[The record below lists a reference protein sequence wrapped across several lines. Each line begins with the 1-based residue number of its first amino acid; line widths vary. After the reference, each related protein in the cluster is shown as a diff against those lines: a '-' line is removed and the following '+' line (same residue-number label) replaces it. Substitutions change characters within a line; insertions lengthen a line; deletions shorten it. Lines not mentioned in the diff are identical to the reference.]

1 MRCERRISD
10 VGDRHACAVLA
21 VVPALFTGPSLVSR
35 MLGAVGIIAGA
46 ILIGFDPDQWDVVV
60 ATLPRG
66 HGIHVRDLVGMVFI
80 AAGIMVLWHAP
91 SRR

>member
-1 MRCERRISD
+1 MR
-10 VGDRHACAVLA
+10 VNDRSLTLA
-21 VVPALFTGPSLVSR
+21 MGAPALCMQPCRRLFTWLSSVSR
-35 MLGAVGIIAGA
+35 ILGAVGIIAGA
-46 ILIGFDPDQWDVVV
+46 ILIGFNPNRWDVVV

-80 AAGIMVLWHAP
+80 AAGILVLWHAP

>member
-1 MRCERRISD
+1 
-10 VGDRHACAVLA
+10 VLA
-21 VVPALFTGPSLVSR
+21 VVPALFTWPSQVSR
-35 MLGAVGIIAGA
+35 SLGAVGIIAGA
-46 ILIGFDPDQWDVVV
+46 ILIGFNPDRWDVVV